1 MEQKFSKVTQ
11 EKIAELQM
19 MQQRLSLFSGQ
30 KQQFQIQMAEVE
42 NALAEIGN
50 AKPPV
55 YKMVGEIMIE
65 KNLDELKNELQ
76 EKKVEL
82 DIRIKSLEKQE
93 SRAKEQAL
101 ALQKEI
107 SAELK

>member
-42 NALAEIGN
+42 NALAEISN

-93 SRAKEQAL
+93 SKAKEQAL